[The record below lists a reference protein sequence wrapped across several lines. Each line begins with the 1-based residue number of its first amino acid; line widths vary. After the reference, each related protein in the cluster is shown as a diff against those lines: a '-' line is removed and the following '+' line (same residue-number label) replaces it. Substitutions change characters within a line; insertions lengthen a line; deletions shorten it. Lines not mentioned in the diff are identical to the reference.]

1 MDRSLAGYSPKDC
14 KELDIADQLSKQAS
28 KQCDALD
35 YCSFFFLLTPDVKYF
50 MSFQLFSL
58 LRKLL
63 RDFPGG
69 NTVDKNLP
77 ASQGTWV

>member
-35 YCSFFFLLTPDVKYF
+35 YCSFFLIN
-50 MSFQLFSL
+50 S
-58 LRKLL
+58 
-63 RDFPGG
+63 
-69 NTVDKNLP
+69 
-77 ASQGTWV
+77 